1 MTDDR
6 PTGDR
11 ATRARGRSS
20 GSGTPAN
27 DTSAEQVA
35 RTITAWRKHLAALG
49 GPNTLLWF
57 QDHETGSLELTNAH
71 PGGLAMLLAGRET
84 KLSDLIR
91 ESEAQSDARR
101 RARAILAKATELHAE
116 RGLAVCYL
124 ALGMA
129 TWKPAG
135 TKRVPAAPV
144 LLRPCSLEPADA
156 GRRDFTVGLGDDLEL
171 NPALVHYL
179 RSEEDLEVDAE
190 GLASLALD
198 DGGFNPAPVYEA
210 LTGLCSEIPGFTI
223 SPRHVVSTFSYSKL
237 PMIADLSIAGTGLAE
252 HRVVGALAGDPD
264 AVVRLA
270 SFEDDTPDAKETR
283 AAEESHGLD
292 GDSSQQAAVD
302 AVMAGQDVVIDAP
315 PGTGRAAMIA
325 NVVARLAA
333 DGKRSLVVSEK
344 RVALDRVRA
353 RLEALGLGQLVL
365 DVRDGVGVNRTII
378 EGLADEV
385 DTRPSVA
392 VSDTTR
398 TDEALAAARKR
409 LTDHVAALHEV
420 RQPWV
425 ITAYR
430 AQEEIAALAA
440 RPHPPR
446 SHVRITGDALAA
458 IDQPRLRDLGD
469 DLTALADGGAWD
481 PETPDDPWYGAHVTS
496 EADVARATEVCSRLA
511 ESGISQVQATFD
523 EVFDELRVPP
533 AHTAADYGE
542 FLSAIEGVRD
552 TLEIFRPEV
561 YDQPLDSL
569 IAATGIPADRVAA
582 DISAAEGWRLRRQVR
597 QLLRPGTPPK
607 DLHGALVEAQR
618 QRNDWAAMA
627 GAGGRPQLPVDVDRA
642 HTAYEE
648 LHADLT
654 WLGGLLEPTKAGG
667 DLLATPLDDLRT
679 RLASLAERTDR
690 LAVLPAVGPILQ
702 RLQATGLGPLVEDL
716 AKRAVEADDVR
727 DELVFLWWTSL
738 AEHVVTTDPRFAGPH
753 GEELRTTARDFA
765 DADRAAA
772 GEAAMRI
779 RLAAAERRNAGVKEH
794 KREVE
799 ALTRAA
805 TTPGTTLSELVAESS
820 DVLFA
825 MRPVWLMSPLVVGG
839 NVPPGEW
846 FDVVVIDQASQVA
859 TAEAVSAIARGHQVV
874 VVGDRHQLGPAPYAT
889 SVGDEPEEV
898 PAVPSVPSVLDEL
911 GALLPHRVLTWDHRY
926 ADERLLGFSN
936 AMFYGDGVITFPS
949 TDPGN
954 VVRLETIDGRGVV
967 HEEDGVVETTST
979 EVGRVVELV
988 AEHVRQRPG
997 ESLAVLTITPGQA
1010 RAVEEAVWQAA
1021 WGDDALAEF
1030 ITPAGT
1036 EPFVVTPIDLSQG
1049 DLRDAVIVST
1059 GFGRT
1064 VHGRVLHRFGPV
1076 SAEGGERRVNVAMT
1090 RARARLTVVSS
1101 FTAEDLDPSRLKGA
1115 GPRAL
1120 RAALVHAETGGRRKE
1135 VPTPGSSPLVPSI
1148 GLLEQDLAA
1157 RLRRSGLTVHERV
1170 GHGPVPVTL
1179 AIEDPMRRGHFLMAI
1194 ESDGPEY
1201 AGVPSL
1207 RERDRLRVEA
1217 LRRRGWEHFRVWT
1230 TDLYRDPT
1238 REEARILAAV
1248 HEATSGDFTAARR
1261 DEGSVDEGSV
1271 DEGSVDEGPAGG
1283 QRKARRSPDQTRDDT
1298 DAGWGEFSG
1307 GDAHDEWLHEQRPPH
1322 WE

>member
-1 MTDDR
+1 
-6 PTGDR
+6 
-11 ATRARGRSS
+11 
-20 GSGTPAN
+20 
-27 DTSAEQVA
+27 
-35 RTITAWRKHLAALG
+35 
-49 GPNTLLWF
+49 
-57 QDHETGSLELTNAH
+57 
-71 PGGLAMLLAGRET
+71 MLLAGRVT

-101 RARAILAKATELHAE
+101 RTRAILAKATELHEE

-135 TKRVPAAPV
+135 TKRLPAAPV
-144 LLRPCSLEPADA
+144 LLRPCSLAPADA
-156 GRRDFTVGLGDDLEL
+156 GRRDFTVGLGNDLEL

-198 DGGFNPAPVYEA
+198 EGGFNPAPVYDA
-210 LTGLCSEIPGFTI
+210 LSGLCSAIPGFAI
-223 SPRHVVSTFSYSKL
+223 SSRLVLSTFSYSKL
-237 PMIADLSIAGTGLAE
+237 PMIADLSIAGTGIAE
-252 HRVVGALAGDPD
+252 HRVVGALAGDQD
-264 AVVRLA
+264 AVARLT
-270 SFEDDTPDAKETR
+270 SVEDESKDAKEAR

-292 GDSSQQAAVD
+292 GDSSQQAAAD
-302 AVMAGQDVVIDAP
+302 AVVAGQDVVVDAP
-315 PGTGRAAMIA
+315 PGTGRTATIA

-333 DGKRSLVVSEK
+333 GGKRSLVVSEK
-344 RVALDRVRA
+344 RVALDRVKA

-365 DVRDGVGVNRTII
+365 DVRDGVGENRTLI
-378 EGLADEV
+378 EGLAAEV
-385 DTRPSVA
+385 DTRQRVA

-398 TDEALAAARKR
+398 TDKALTTARQR
-409 LTDHVAALHEV
+409 LTDHVTALHEV
-420 RQPWV
+420 REPWV

-430 AQEEIAALAA
+430 AQEEIAALAG
-440 RPHPPR
+440 RPRPPR
-446 SHVRITGDALAA
+446 THVRITGDALAA
-458 IDQPRLRDLGD
+458 IDQARLRELGD
-469 DLTALADGGAWD
+469 DLTALADAGGWD
-481 PETPDDPWYGAHVTS
+481 PATPDDPWYGAHVTTD
-496 EADVARATEVCSRLA
+496 EDVARATEVCSRLA
-511 ESGISQVQATFD
+511 ESGITQVQATFD
-523 EVFDELRVPP
+523 EVFAELRVPP

-552 TLEIFRPEV
+552 TLEIFRPQV
-561 YDQPLDSL
+561 YDQPLDYL
-569 IAATGIPADRVAA
+569 IAATGTTADRVRA

-618 QRNDWAAMA
+618 QRSDWAAMA

-642 HTAYEE
+642 HAAYEE

-654 WLGGLLEPTKAGG
+654 WLGALLEPTTGGG
-667 DLLATPLDDLRT
+667 DLLGTPLDDLRT
-679 RLASLAERTDR
+679 RLASLAERADR
-690 LAVLPAVGPILQ
+690 LVVLPTVGPILE
-702 RLQATGLGPLVEDL
+702 RLQAAGLGPLVEDL
-716 AKRAVEADDVR
+716 ATRGVEPDDVR

-753 GEELRTTARDFA
+753 GEELRAVARDFA

-779 RLAAAERRNAGVKEH
+779 RSAAAERRNAGLKEH
-794 KREVE
+794 KGEVG
-799 ALTRAA
+799 ALARAA
-805 TTPGTTLSELVAESS
+805 TTPGTTIAEVVAEAS

-859 TAEAVSAIARGHQVV
+859 TAEAVSAIARGRQVV
-874 VVGDRHQLGPAPYAT
+874 VVGDRHQLGPAPFAT
-889 SVGDEPEEV
+889 TVGDEPEDAA
-898 PAVPSVPSVLDEL
+898 PVPSVLDEL
-911 GALLPHRVLTWDHRY
+911 GALLPHRVLAWDHRY

-936 AMFYGDGVITFPS
+936 AMFYGDEVVTFPS
-949 TDPGN
+949 ADPGN
-954 VVRLETIDGRGVV
+954 VVRLETVDGRGVV
-967 HEEDGVVETTST
+967 DEEDGVVETTST

-1021 WGDDALAEF
+1021 WDDGALAEF
-1030 ITPAGT
+1030 VAPSGT
-1036 EPFVVTPIDLSQG
+1036 EPFVVKPIDLSQG
-1049 DLRDAVIVST
+1049 DLRDAVIVTT

-1090 RARARLTVVSS
+1090 RARARLTVVAS

-1115 GPRAL
+1115 GPVAL
-1120 RAALVHAETGGRRKE
+1120 RAALVHAETGGRRKD
-1135 VPTPGSSPLVPSI
+1135 VPRPGSSPLVASI

-1170 GHGPVPVTL
+1170 GHGSVPVTL

-1230 TDLYRDPT
+1230 NDLYRDPT

-1248 HEATSGDFTAARR
+1248 HEATSGDFTLAGLDRSADEESDGTDSG
-1261 DEGSVDEGSV
+1261 DEGTPEPSDEASSGQPGGSG
-1271 DEGSVDEGPAGG
+1271 EASGPATASGSGETRSAGG
-1283 QRKARRSPDQTRDDT
+1283 AGRAKRRTRHTPEQTRDDT
-1298 DAGWGEFSG
+1298 DAGWGEWSD
-1307 GDAHDEWLHEQRPPH
+1307 GDAHERWLREQRPPH